1 MRGSIAPGAS
11 EQFLD
16 RQPDV
21 PRDLTQQSGRNV
33 AADMEGDSGHATI
46 RVAELF
52 VRTALPN
59 LGEAKSLEE
68 ARDHLPGA
76 SGQAAWPRLSPST
89 GTNTAAYLCPQD

>member
-68 ARDHLPGA
+68 RDHLPGL
-76 SGQAAWPRLSPST
+76 QDRRL
-89 GTNTAAYLCPQD
+89 GHGLVLRCTNTAAYLCPQD